1 MPNSQ
6 QVLAIV
12 TSVVL
17 VVSSMGLDGCKKK
30 ESQAGQQAQAPTTTY
45 AMPTPDQLYQ
55 LVAPIALF
63 PDNLVAI
70 VLASST
76 SQTRSP
82 RPGSGCSRTGG
93 SRARS

>member
-1 MPNSQ
+1 
-6 QVLAIV
+6 
-12 TSVVL
+12 
-17 VVSSMGLDGCKKK
+17 MGLDGCKKK
-30 ESQAGQQAQAPTTTY
+30 EPQTAQQVQQAQAQAPPAATY
-45 AMPTPDQLYQ
+45 AVPTPDQLYQ

-76 SQTRSP
+76 FPTRSP

-93 SRARS
+93 SRASS

>member
-6 QVLAIV
+6 QVISV
-12 TSVVL
+12 TLYVAL

-30 ESQAGQQAQAPTTTY
+30 ASAGQQAQAPATTY
-45 AMPTPDQLYQ
+45 AMPTADQLYQ

-63 PDNLVAI
+63 PDNLIAI

-76 SQTRSP
+76 LTDQITLILSNRS
-82 RPGSGCSRTGG
+82 SDFLH
-93 SRARS
+93 